1 MWRCRRSSRSRTAPG
16 WNAYTR
22 SLPGTSPS
30 PNSRTSIWP
39 STGRS
44 SGRASS
50 LTPSAISACRRRCS
64 TPPAAPRW
72 TPPPPTSRCGRCW
85 SASARSRS
93 SCRQREPHP
102 GPSPRR
108 RGECMRQ
115 RARSSVH
122 VPVSLATQE
131 KCMPPYVPFAPLT
144 LQPEAAIDLQ
154 MHTTFSD
161 GHSTP
166 THLLDHGSGE
176 RFALL
181 AITDHDRLHTVAEL
195 QRLAAACGVRVL
207 PAVEISST
215 WQGDYCDVLC
225 FGVHPGPS
233 DLAAIADTTHRRQEE
248 NVRAVYAALS
258 RAGYQFPRAGEVLAE
273 RGGEPHQFDDLVD
286 LMEAHSYTEGI
297 GRALKDAGAELAAEF
312 ITADLGAIVEA
323 AHASG
328 ALALIAHPGRGDGFA
343 RFDAAQ

>member
-1 MWRCRRSSRSRTAPG
+1 
-16 WNAYTR
+16 
-22 SLPGTSPS
+22 
-30 PNSRTSIWP
+30 
-39 STGRS
+39 
-44 SGRASS
+44 
-50 LTPSAISACRRRCS
+50 
-64 TPPAAPRW
+64 
-72 TPPPPTSRCGRCW
+72 
-85 SASARSRS
+85 
-93 SCRQREPHP
+93 
-102 GPSPRR
+102 
-108 RGECMRQ
+108 
-115 RARSSVH
+115 
-122 VPVSLATQE
+122 
-131 KCMPPYVPFAPLT
+131 MPPYVPFAPLT
-144 LQPEAAIDLQ
+144 FEPEAAIDLQ

-161 GHSTP
+161 GHWTA
-166 THLLDHGSGE
+166 THLLDHVAGE
-176 RFALL
+176 GFALV
-181 AITDHDRLHTVAEL
+181 AITDHDRLDTVEEL

-207 PAVEISST
+207 PAVEMSST

-297 GRALKDAGAELAAEF
+297 GRALKDAGAELGAEF

-343 RFDAAQ
+343 RFDAAQLDRLRAAIPIDGLEARHPTHTPEQIEDFLAYARRHRLLVSAGSDSHGPPGVLPIKHPAASCRDLLARLGIELH